1 VRKRATIYFARSIVM
16 TVTEYCANP
25 ADFLTNFSRP
35 VRDLLRISAESFNW
49 LAHSMWIAMP
59 RGSAASNKG
68 PHMRILNAV
77 FAAVVLTFGASGAFA
92 NDADFKLKN
101 KTGYQIDEVYVS
113 AHSSNNWGK
122 DIMGKDAL
130 ADDEV
135 LNVTFPHGG
144 SACHF
149 DIKVKYHD
157 DDSTAEWG
165 NVDLCQYETISLY
178 WNAKLQE
185 TKAVGE

>member
-1 VRKRATIYFARSIVM
+1 MRTLKMLFAAIL
-16 TVTEYCANP
+16 
-25 ADFLTNFSRP
+25 LTP
-35 VRDLLRISAESFNW
+35 VV
-49 LAHSMWIAMP
+49 
-59 RGSAASNKG
+59 SAAVAG
-68 PHMRILNAV
+68 
-77 FAAVVLTFGASGAFA
+77 
-92 NDADFKLKN
+92 DADFRLKN

-113 AHSSNNWGK
+113 PHSSGHWGK

-130 ADDEV
+130 ADGEV

-178 WNAKLQE
+178 WNEKLQE
-185 TKAVGE
+185 TRAVGE